1 MRRPIQ
7 IASLAWC
14 LLLLSSLSPIGEA
27 QSRRFRGNK
36 EAKPY
41 TVSLPA
47 VDKVELL
54 SLGQQAEMWDGKIVA
69 SKTLDGGEARK
80 VAALWRAQNYRSI
93 SAICHYPAFG
103 IRFYAQ
109 GRLLAFATLCWEC
122 DNIGF
127 IAPRLDRT
135 QGFDGEGK
143 KGQELL
149 RIFRAAFPAA

>member
-1 MRRPIQ
+1 MRKPVRI
-7 IASLAWC
+7 IGLAWC
-14 LLLLSSLSPIGEA
+14 LFFLLWVAPTGEG

-41 TVSLPA
+41 TLGLPV
-47 VDKVELL
+47 VDKIELL

-69 SKTLDGGEARK
+69 SKTLDGDEARK
-80 VAALWRAQNYRSI
+80 VAALWRAQSYRPI

-103 IRFYAQ
+103 IRFYSQ
-109 GRLLAFATLCWEC
+109 GKLLVFATLCWEC

-127 IAPRLDRT
+127 VTPRLNRT

-149 RIFRAAFPAA
+149 RIFRAVFPTA